1 MFKCIRNI
9 AQFNSSLFEQF
20 EGHLV
25 RYATM
30 VQQCGENT
38 DLMLELLGTMVYI
51 PTDTWEQVIE
61 RTGFIEFIHK
71 NLVNG
76 FAEDDI
82 VLESVMLISTM
93 CRTEAI
99 AELIAN
105 SYLIKMLQD
114 LLGAKQEDDEMVQQ
128 ILNTFFKFLFFKS
141 TREIVLYHTQM
152 VSIVLELLSDKNP
165 NIKGLVNAILDYVQ
179 LHDEMWKQ
187 EIKLRRF

>member
-1 MFKCIRNI
+1 
-9 AQFNSSLFEQF
+9 
-20 EGHLV
+20 
-25 RYATM
+25 M